1 MVPFPTIRAMIGLAG
16 AAALFLAVAELP
28 PVAGQEVW
36 RVKPPE
42 RWTAE
47 EALRVLQNSPW
58 AQRKDVS
65 MPWRLP
71 RDSMRTLPMPQLPR
85 RPGAV
90 DPVPARIQRPEK
102 IFLDSARY
110 LVRWESARPVQDA
123 FARLAALGEE
133 AGAQFQSP
141 PPDRTEDLYLV
152 TVKAIRPPQVGREP
166 FERVGDRRLLAAAR
180 LKTEAGEVGATRVE
194 RSGVGASAALHFY
207 FPRTVGPKPLLTNG
221 VTKAEFVL
229 ELRRI
234 SLKAKFRLEPEW
246 LR

>member
-1 MVPFPTIRAMIGLAG
+1 MFPFPTIRAMMGLAG
-16 AAALFLAVAELP
+16 LLVLLLAVAELP
-28 PVAGQEVW
+28 PAASEEFW
-36 RVKPPE
+36 RTKPAE

-47 EALRVLQNSPW
+47 EALQVVQNSPW
-58 AQRKDVS
+58 AQKKDVS

-71 RDSMRTLPMPQLPR
+71 RESTRTLRMPDLPR

-90 DPVPARIQRPEK
+90 DPVPVGRQRPET

-141 PPDRTEDLYLV
+141 PPVRAEDLYVV

-166 FERVGDRRLLAAAR
+166 FERVGDRRLLSAAR
-180 LKTEAGEVGATRVE
+180 LKTEIGEVKAARVE
-194 RSGVGASAALHFY
+194 RSGMGASAAVHFY
-207 FPRTVGPKPLLTNG
+207 FPRSVGAEPLLTNK
-221 VTKAEFVL
+221 VTKAEFIL

-234 SLKAKFRLEPEW
+234 SLKARFRLEPEW
-246 LR
+246 LP